1 MRWNL
6 DTVAKEVKRVFTK
19 ILVLKFHVIFVQLN
33 TSCSDADKVN
43 KHTVVTSANKSTEQ
57 NECIKYNI
65 FYIMYI

>member
-6 DTVAKEVKRVFTK
+6 DTVAKEVKRVFTE
-19 ILVLKFHVIFVQLN
+19 ILVLKFHMIFVQLN
-33 TSCSDADKVN
+33 KSYSDADKVN

-65 FYIMYI
+65 FYIIYI